1 MRILIV
7 GAGGLGGYFG
17 AHLLA
22 AQRDVTFLVRP
33 QRAQQL
39 RMKGLQLESPTGSL
53 EIPHPSTV
61 LAAELAQPFDLI
73 LLSCK
78 AYDLESAVADFA
90 PAVGEN
96 TAILPLL
103 NGMAHMDALDRRFG
117 RRRVLGGFTT
127 VSAVKDPDG
136 RIRQLTD
143 LDVLQFGDR
152 DEPSGERVRRVAGT
166 LCVPGY
172 QADLHPNILQGMW
185 QKWLSIAMG
194 AGITCLLRA
203 AVGDIVAAGASPLVS
218 TLLAETAAVASA
230 EGFQPPQDFLDLAT
244 AKFTEPGSLLT
255 TSMLRDLEAGNPI
268 EAHQIIGDLL
278 DHARIRHVPTP
289 FLEVVHFHLRCYE
302 ERRKREQAL

>member
-7 GAGGLGGYFG
+7 GAGGLGGFFG
-17 AHLLA
+17 AYLLA

-39 RMKGLQLESPTGSL
+39 RSNGLQLESPNGNL
-53 EIPHPSTV
+53 EIPHPPTV
-61 LAAELAQPFDLI
+61 LAAELTQPFDLI

-78 AYDLESAVADFA
+78 AYDLESAIADFA

-103 NGMAHMDALDRRFG
+103 NGMAHMDTLDQRFG
-117 RRRVLGGFTT
+117 RRRVLGGLTT
-127 VSAVKDPDG
+127 VSAAKESDG
-136 RIRQLTD
+136 RILHLNDFD
-143 LDVLQFGDR
+143 LLQFGDR
-152 DEPSGERVRRVAGT
+152 DQPSSDPARHIAET
-166 LCVPGY
+166 LCVRGFR
-172 QADLHPNILQGMW
+172 ADLRLNILQDMW

-218 TLLAETAAVASA
+218 KLLAETAAIASA
-230 EGFQPPQDFLDLAT
+230 EGFPPAQQFLDFAVS
-244 AKFTEPGSLLT
+244 KFTEPGSLLT
-255 TSMLRDLEAGNPI
+255 TSMLRDLEAGNAI

-278 DHARIRHVPTP
+278 DHARRRAVPTP

-302 ERRKREQAL
+302 ERRRREQTI